1 MMTRVGY
8 AHLSDME
15 GVMALPLTFVS
26 EVRSVTRKE
35 WIGDTLAIPSSMA
48 PSEGDVLGHVLFAIK
63 HEGINLQI
71 LSQALQLVP
80 EEVMISAYQDSPT
93 GQYIRKACYLWE
105 AFAKKQLSATPSLK
119 GVKYFPLFDPDA
131 YITTSGIKDPRWRVT
146 FNGLGTLDY
155 CVTVRRTDTLQAQ
168 LDKGL
173 LKQASDFTESLPSDI
188 LNRTLAWAY
197 LHETKDSYAIEK
209 ESPSEDKAT
218 RFVNLLRQAHTK
230 RQLTEEYLV
239 ELHNTVIS
247 NPFEKAASFRIEQNY
262 LSNGL
267 RGPLGITYIPPSPYL
282 TQDLMVE
289 LMDLVNNPPGNVD
302 PLVLASIVSF
312 AFVFIHPFMD
322 GNGRLSR
329 FLFHH
334 VLCQCGSLPNG
345 LVLPV
350 SSVLKQNEA
359 GYLSVL
365 QEFSEPTRRFWEVS
379 VVDDTTAFFD
389 FKGHESIYRY
399 WDATSCVLFMAN
411 AAESAIEHH
420 LKEET
425 VFLHRY
431 DQIYKMIDREY
442 DVANKDL
449 SRLVMF
455 CMDQNGNLS
464 KNRRKQYQDSVPEEV
479 FDALE
484 AAYREVVNN

>member
-1 MMTRVGY
+1 MNYVGY
-8 AHLSDME
+8 VHLLDLE
-15 GVMALPLTFVS
+15 GIKAIRPTFAA
-26 EVRSVTRKE
+26 EVRPVTRKE
-35 WIGDTLAIPSSMA
+35 WIGDTLATPASMA
-48 PSEGDVLGHVLFAIK
+48 PSADDTLGHVLFAIK

-71 LSQALQLVP
+71 LSQVLPLIP
-80 EEVMISAYQDSPT
+80 EEEMISAYQGSPT

-105 AFAKKQLSATPSLK
+105 AFTKSMLPITPDLK
-119 GVKYFPLFDPDA
+119 GAKHRPLFDPND
-131 YITTSGIKDPRWRVT
+131 YITTPGVKDSRWRVT
-146 FNGLGTLDY
+146 FNGLGSLDY
-155 CVTVRRTDTLQAQ
+155 CITVRKTEALQVQ
-168 LDKGL
+168 LDKKL
-173 LKQASDFTESLPSDI
+173 LEQASDFTESLPSDI

-218 RFVNLLRQAHTK
+218 RFVNLLKQAHAK
-230 RQLTEEYLV
+230 RDLDEGYLV

-267 RGPLGITYIPPSPYL
+267 RGPLGITYVPPSPDL
-282 TQDLMVE
+282 TEQLMTE
-289 LMDLVNNPPGNVD
+289 LMDLVNRPPSGID
-302 PLVLASIVSF
+302 PLVLASIASF

-334 VLCQCGSLPNG
+334 VLCQCGSLQNG

-350 SSVLKQNEA
+350 SSVLKQNES

-365 QEFSEPTRRFWEVS
+365 QEFSEPTRQFWDVS
-379 VVDDTTAFFD
+379 VIDDTNVFFD
-389 FKGHESIYRY
+389 FIGHESIYRY
-399 WDATSCVLFMAN
+399 WDATSCVLFMAD

-425 VFLHRY
+425 IFLHRY

-455 CMDQNGNLS
+455 CMDQKGKISN
-464 KNRRKQYQDSVPEEV
+464 NRRKQYENKVPEEV
-479 FDALE
+479 FEALE
-484 AAYREVVNN
+484 VAYGKVVKG